1 MATLILTAV
10 GSAVGGP
17 VGGMIGAL
25 VGQQIDAQIF
35 KPKGR
40 QGPRLGDLSVQTSSY
55 GTAIP
60 KLFGIM
66 RVAGTVV
73 WATDLQEHEDTS
85 GGGKGQPKTTLYSY
99 SASFAVAISAR
110 PVRDVKRIWADGK
123 LLRGAAGDFKSETG
137 YRLYRGGEDQ
147 PPDPLI
153 AAAEGATPAYRGIAY
168 ALFEDF
174 QLEDYGNRI
183 PSLTFEVEADAG
195 PVAIGSIAEALSGGE
210 VRDAGTPEVA
220 GYAASGDSVRAAIE
234 ALGDVAALSLGD
246 DGDRLSITSAP
257 TPALYIEAAEAG
269 ATGAKG
275 GGGKTELAR
284 RAAGAIPGEV
294 SVAYHDPGR
303 DYQTGLQR
311 ATRGLG
317 GAPDAGAGRAE
328 RIALPAVLQAGAAKA
343 IAERR
348 LAQIWTGR
356 ASAKLHLGWRRCG
369 VRPGA
374 RVRIEGEA
382 GHWRV
387 QRWTL
392 QEMVLTL
399 ELVRVRSG
407 RETETSGATP
417 GRPVGH
423 PDRVHGPTSVKL
435 LDLPLMVGAAGE
447 RPLLL
452 VAAAGAEP
460 GWRGAAVTAS
470 FDGGASWEGVGRT
483 AAPALMGQALSALG
497 GAGSALIDTRGS
509 VEVELMNSNMWLEGR
524 SDAAIVGG
532 ANLALLGAELIQ
544 FGEAVPIGPR
554 RFRLSRL
561 VRGRRGTEW
570 ASSLHQVGE
579 DFLLIER
586 AALLA
591 LDPPVS
597 AIGGEAWVSAKGL
610 GDAAPAEATCP
621 IRGEA
626 LRPPSPVHLGA
637 ALQASGDLRVTWVRR
652 SRSGWAWLD
661 GGETPLGEER
671 ELYRLRLS
679 VPGFERTVE
688 VGEPAY
694 VYAAPQRIADGVAGA
709 VTFSVSQVGTYAAS
723 RPAAL
728 VVEF

>member
-1 MATLILTAV
+1 V
-10 GSAVGGP
+10 
-17 VGGMIGAL
+17 
-25 VGQQIDAQIF
+25 
-35 KPKGR
+35 
-40 QGPRLGDLSVQTSSY
+40 
-55 GTAIP
+55 
-60 KLFGIM
+60 
-66 RVAGTVV
+66 
-73 WATDLQEHEDTS
+73 
-85 GGGKGQPKTTLYSY
+85 
-99 SASFAVAISAR
+99 
-110 PVRDVKRIWADGK
+110 
-123 LLRGAAGDFKSETG
+123 
-137 YRLYRGGEDQ
+137 
-147 PPDPLI
+147 
-153 AAAEGATPAYRGIAY
+153 
-168 ALFEDF
+168 
-174 QLEDYGNRI
+174 
-183 PSLTFEVEADAG
+183 
-195 PVAIGSIAEALSGGE
+195 
-210 VRDAGTPEVA
+210 
-220 GYAASGDSVRAAIE
+220 
-234 ALGDVAALSLGD
+234 
-246 DGDRLSITSAP
+246 
-257 TPALYIEAAEAG
+257 LYIEAVEAG

-294 SVAYHDPGR
+294 SVAYHDPAR

-317 GAPDAGAGRAE
+317 GQDAAGVRAE

-348 LAQIWTGR
+348 LAQVWAGR

-382 GHWRV
+382 GLWRV

-423 PDRVHGPTSVKL
+423 PDLLHGATSVKL
-435 LDLPLMVGAAGE
+435 LDLPLTASGAGE

-470 FDGGASWEGVGRT
+470 FDGGASWESAGRT
-483 AAPALMGQALSALG
+483 AAPAVMGQALSALG
-497 GAGSALIDTRGS
+497 GGGPALIDARGS
-509 VEVELMNSNMWLEGR
+509 VEVELLNSNMWLEGR
-524 SDAAIVGG
+524 SDAALAGG
-532 ANLALLGAELIQ
+532 ANLALLGDELIQ
-544 FGEAVPIGPR
+544 FGEAEPSGPR

-570 ASSLHQVGE
+570 ACALHQAGE

-591 LDPPVS
+591 LDVPVS
-597 AIGGEAWVSAKGL
+597 AIGGEARVLAKGL
-610 GDAAPAEATCP
+610 GDAAPAEAACP

-637 ALQASGDLRVTWVRR
+637 AFEPNGDLRLSWVRR
-652 SRSGWAWLD
+652 TRSGWAWLD

-679 VPGFERTVE
+679 APGLERSVE

-694 VYAAPQRIADGVAGA
+694 VYAAAQRIADGAAGP

-723 RPAAL
+723 RPAIL
-728 VVEF
+728 VVEL